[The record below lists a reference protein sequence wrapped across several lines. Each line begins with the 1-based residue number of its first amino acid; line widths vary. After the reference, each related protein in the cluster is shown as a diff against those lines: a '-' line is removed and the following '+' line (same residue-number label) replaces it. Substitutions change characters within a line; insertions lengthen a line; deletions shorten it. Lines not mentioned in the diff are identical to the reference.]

1 MKEQVDAVRQMQEYI
16 DEHLYDTIT
25 PADLANASHYSPWHA
40 YRLFTQ
46 CLGRTPWEYIRRFRL
61 ARSALQLRDE
71 SITVTDAAFRCGF
84 GSVDGYRRAFH
95 REFGCNPRQYAKK
108 PVPVYLFTP
117 YRAQDTDADGEEK
130 QRMEKVVKTVL
141 IQELHKPARKMLVR
155 RGKAARDYYA
165 YCEEVGCDIW
175 GLLLSIPD
183 ATDEPMG
190 LWLPERLRRPGTSEY
205 IQGVEVA
212 PDYANVPEGLELLDL
227 PAADY
232 LRFQGEPFA
241 EDDFEDAIEE
251 IWDVIKR
258 YDPAVIGCAW
268 DDANP
273 RIQLEPRG
281 KRGYVELVPVK
292 KA

>member
-1 MKEQVDAVRQMQEYI
+1 
-16 DEHLYDTIT
+16 
-25 PADLANASHYSPWHA
+25 
-40 YRLFTQ
+40 
-46 CLGRTPWEYIRRFRL
+46 
-61 ARSALQLRDE
+61 
-71 SITVTDAAFRCGF
+71 
-84 GSVDGYRRAFH
+84 
-95 REFGCNPRQYAKK
+95 
-108 PVPVYLFTP
+108 
-117 YRAQDTDADGEEK
+117 
-130 QRMEKVVKTVL
+130 MEKVVKTVM
-141 IQELHKPARKMLVR
+141 IQELHKPTRKMLVR

-212 PDYANVPEGLELLDL
+212 PDYANVQEGLELLDL

-258 YDPAVIGCAW
+258 YDPAAISCAW